1 MAGDEF
7 GKITFEVEVD
17 SSDAEAGFDRI
28 GNSLDGVSKDA
39 AAFEAKA
46 GNALDHVGK
55 SALSSGSDVQS
66 SSGKSSAALQN
77 LANNATNAG
86 STTSSALGKIGDSS
100 NESFEGLDRLKD
112 NSGEL
117 ASSMGGLAGAIGV
130 VNPQLGSMVSSMG
143 ALSGGAEGGAKL
155 VKQLKTGLAGLAS
168 PTGLAIAGFSALA
181 GGIAWMAFRSRGAAV
196 DLEKMGDAVKNAG
209 KVASSLEDLQLELR
223 VERGEITQVEADL
236 ESLDRR
242 VRSEFRDSMVS
253 IAAPIGDA
261 MKSAQEKV
269 SGLKETMAFWQAKDQ
284 TPQVAANVSRFKDRI
299 KEATDEMNKLLAGT
313 EAGRQLT
320 ESIGNLDQIVGLRRD
335 LIILQDQGAKGNDLD
350 RIASEKAAKAAAWRA
365 AQERKRAKAE
375 QDRLAQRAADMK
387 MLGLLAG
394 EHEVAFQSMIAESN
408 ALFEEGNIN
417 AVELAALVT
426 EAHRQRTT
434 AIETAGE
441 AERAVFD
448 SIDVLTASNVMAQK
462 SATDQILADKKAAF
476 DELEMLQNNQEDL
489 LGDQMFRRMTWIRA
503 QLADEVISQVDAD
516 AQIEAAKEEHESKL
530 TELARA
536 GGDAREAME
545 DDFRARQG
553 EADVEALA
561 TAEGVM
567 QERAA
572 KMQAIVGQFTGMVS
586 AFTDLQRQDLEQAR
600 ASFVAAAG
608 DDMEKAAKLEE
619 EFNEAHR
626 GEMER
631 MWKADKAGKI
641 AGTIAA
647 GAQAVMQTW
656 AQLGPA
662 GAAIMAPIVAATTA
676 AQVALIQGQAPT
688 FHDGGMIGGRGGNVP
703 ITAQGGEAVLNR
715 QAVARIGGPA
725 AVEGLN
731 STQGG
736 GGGGGPM
743 TVNLTYR
750 GKAFDSV
757 VIDSLRKNG
766 GPLRSA
772 LNKAQKRGRRGRV
785 GGLL

>member
-17 SSDAEAGFDRI
+17 SSDAKSGLEDLGSALDGIAGDASSFEDKVSGAFDEVSDSAKEAG
-28 GNSLDGVSKDA
+28 KDI
-39 AAFEAKA
+39 
-46 GNALDHVGK
+46 
-55 SALSSGSDVQS
+55 
-66 SSGKSSAALQN
+66 SSAANTGAAALDQM
-77 LANNATNAG
+77 AG
-86 STTSSALGKIGDSS
+86 DITSSTSQAGAALGGMSDKA
-100 NESFEGLDRLKD
+100 EQSFEGLDRVKD

-117 ASSMGGLAGAIGV
+117 ASSMGGLAGAVGV
-130 VNPQLGSMVSSMG
+130 VNPRLGSMVSSMG

-155 VKQLKTGLAGLAS
+155 LKLMKTGLSGLTS

-181 GGIAWMAFRSRGAAV
+181 GGIAWMAFRSRGATV

-261 MKSAQEKV
+261 MKSAKEKV
-269 SGLKETMAFWQAKDQ
+269 SGLRKAMAFWAAKDQ
-284 TPQVAANVSRFKDRI
+284 TPVVEANMARFRFRI

-335 LIILQDQGAKGNDLD
+335 LIILQDQGAKGNDSD

-365 AQERKRAKAE
+365 DQERKRAKAE
-375 QDRLAQRAADMK
+375 QERLTQRAADMK

-394 EHEVAFQSMIAESN
+394 EHEVAFQNMIEESN
-408 ALFEEGNIN
+408 ALFEAGNIN

-476 DELEMLQNNQEDL
+476 AELEMLENNQEDL
-489 LGDQMFRRMTWIRA
+489 LGDQLNRRKTWIGA

-516 AQIEAAKEEHESKL
+516 AQLESAKEEHESKL

-536 GGDAREAME
+536 GGDARSAME

-553 EADVEALA
+553 EADAEALA

-572 KMQAIVGQFTGMVS
+572 KMQAIVGQFTGMIS

-608 DDMEKAAKLEE
+608 DDMEKAAELEE
-619 EFNEAHR
+619 QFNEAHR
-626 GEMER
+626 EEMER
-631 MWKADKAGKI
+631 MWRADKAGKI

-647 GAQAVMQTW
+647 GAQALMQTF
-656 AQLGPA
+656 AQLGPV
-662 GAAIMAPIVAATTA
+662 GAAILAPVVIGTTA
-676 AQVALIQGQAPT
+676 AQVALIQGQNPT
-688 FHDGGMIGGRGGNVP
+688 FHDGGMIGGAGGNVP

-731 STQGG
+731 NTQDG
-736 GGGGGPM
+736 GGGGGPT

-785 GGLL
+785 GGIL